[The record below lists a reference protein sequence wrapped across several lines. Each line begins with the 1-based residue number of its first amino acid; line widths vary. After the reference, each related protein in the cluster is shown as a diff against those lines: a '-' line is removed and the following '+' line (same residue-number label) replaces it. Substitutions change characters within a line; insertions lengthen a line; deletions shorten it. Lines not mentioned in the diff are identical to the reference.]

1 MERHI
6 VNASR
11 NAVDP
16 ETTRHS
22 MDLRNEP
29 MSFPRF
35 PRNCPKWRNGSSR
48 HLQAVPV
55 TNDCQWGVWRSNS
68 GDPIG
73 RKRVFTSN

>member
-22 MDLRNEP
+22 SERRNEP
-29 MSFPRF
+29 MSFPDSPEIALIEMPQVAEWKLR
-35 PRNCPKWRNGSSR
+35 
-48 HLQAVPV
+48 
-55 TNDCQWGVWRSNS
+55 
-68 GDPIG
+68 
-73 RKRVFTSN
+73 